1 MPLNQ
6 KQQMQFDTICARIAG
21 GESLRTICLDKDLPT
36 PQGVRMWLNAD
47 KDGALVAQYERAREE
62 QADHYADEIIEIADN
77 QDIEP
82 NSRRIMVDARKWIA
96 SRLKPK
102 VYGDK
107 LAIGGADDLPAIKT
121 EVINEAEAFRS
132 GIAGIAARRGA
143 GETRH

>member
-6 KQQMQFDTICARIAG
+6 SQQKQFDAICARIAG

-36 PQGVRMWLNAD
+36 PQGVRKWLNAD
-47 KDGALVAQYERAREE
+47 KDGDLVAKYARAREE
-62 QADHYADEIIEIADN
+62 QADFYADEIIEIAD
-77 QDIEP
+77 DESIEP
-82 NSRRIMVDARKWIA
+82 NSRRIMVDARIWIA

-107 LAIGGADDLPAIKT
+107 LAIGGADDLPAIRQ
-121 EVINEAEAFRS
+121 VINEDEAFRS
-132 GIAGIAARRGA
+132 GIAGIAARHRA

>member
-6 KQQMQFDTICARIAG
+6 KQQMQFDTICARITDG
-21 GESLRTICLDKDLPT
+21 MSLRAACDFDDVPTRETIRL
-36 PQGVRMWLNAD
+36 WLESD
-47 KDGALVAQYERAREE
+47 DGELVAQYERAREE

>member
-1 MPLNQ
+1 MALNQ
-6 KQQMQFDTICARIAG
+6 NQQMQFDDVCARIADG
-21 GESLRTICLDKDLPT
+21 MSLRAACDFDDAPT
-36 PQGVRMWLNAD
+36 REIIRAWLNSG
-47 KDGALVAQYERAREE
+47 DGALVAQYERAREE

-132 GIAGIAARRGA
+132 GIAGIAARHKA
-143 GETRH
+143 GETQH

>member
-6 KQQMQFDTICARIAG
+6 KQQMQFDTICARIAS
-21 GESLRTICLDKDLPT
+21 GESLRTICLAEDLPT
-36 PQGVRMWLNAD
+36 PQGVRKWLNAD

-107 LAIGGADDLPAIKT
+107 LAIGGADDLPAIRQ
-121 EVINEAEAFRS
+121 VINEDEAFRS
-132 GIAGIAARRGA
+132 GIAGIAARHRA
-143 GETRH
+143 GETQH